1 MRRFAALTAIA
12 GLALLLVVATGMP
25 AQDPPSSRE
34 QELESIRGEIARLT
48 ARLETVKQSAEGIA
62 GDLDRLEIE
71 LELQTQKVAEAASA
85 KAIAEERAAASEA
98 AIADLERR
106 LAEERRKLRLRL
118 TGLYRMGRHGY
129 LRMLLSLAPG
139 EALLPAVRALRF
151 LAQRDAAAVASFEEF
166 AAKLA
171 VEHRELDAERQ
182 VARGWFERENDR
194 RNQLVALELRKS
206 QMLAGTRRE
215 GEQIASAALELGER
229 ARKLSNLLD
238 ALYGRSDPGLAGLPI
253 RDFRGLLDWP
263 VAGRVSAEFGPRV
276 DPRYGTRVPH
286 NGLDLE
292 TLPGSEVRAVYPGK
306 VLFAAPFEGMGQM
319 VVVQHAG
326 RVFTLYA
333 GLAEL
338 RVRKEDVRGL
348 HAIVGRAGSAVYFEI
363 RGDKRPENPRGW
375 LR

>member
-1 MRRFAALTAIA
+1 MRTSAALAA
-12 GLALLLVVATGMP
+12 LALLLVAATGVP
-25 AQDPPSSRE
+25 AQDSPSSRE
-34 QELESIRGEIARLT
+34 HELESIRSEIARLT
-48 ARLETVKQSAEGIA
+48 ARLETVKQSAAGIA
-62 GDLDRLEIE
+62 GDLDRLELE
-71 LELQTQKVAEAASA
+71 LELQSQKVAEAASA
-85 KAIAEERAAASEA
+85 KSIAEERAAASEA

-106 LAEERRKLRLRL
+106 LADERRKLRLRL

-139 EALLPAVRALRF
+139 EALLPAVRALRY

-171 VEHRELDAERQ
+171 VENRELDAERQ

-194 RNQLVALELRKS
+194 RNQLIALERRKS

-215 GEQIASAALELGER
+215 SEQIASAAFELGER
-229 ARKLSNLLD
+229 ARKLSSLLD
-238 ALYGRSDPGLAGLPI
+238 ALYGRSDPGLEGLPI

-263 VAGRVSAEFGPRV
+263 VAGRVTAEFGPRV

-286 NGLDLE
+286 NGLDFE
-292 TLPGSEVRAVYPGK
+292 TVPGSEVRAVFPGK
-306 VLFAAPFEGMGQM
+306 VLFAAPFEGLGQM

-333 GLAEL
+333 GLSEL
-338 RVRKEDVRGL
+338 RVRKDDVLLL
-348 HAIVGRAGSAVYFEI
+348 HSIVGRAGNTLYFEI
-363 RGDKRPENPRGW
+363 RVDKNPENPRAW

>member
-1 MRRFAALTAIA
+1 MRRFAALAA
-12 GLALLLVVATGMP
+12 LALLLVVATGVP
-25 AQDPPSSRE
+25 AQESPSSRE
-34 QELESIRGEIARLT
+34 QELEAIRGEIARLT
-48 ARLETVKQSAEGIA
+48 ARLETVKQSAAGIA
-62 GDLDRLEIE
+62 GELDRLEIE
-71 LELQTQKVAEAASA
+71 LELQSQKVAEAASA

-98 AIADLERR
+98 AIAELERR
-106 LAEERRKLRLRL
+106 LSEERQKLRQRL

-151 LAQRDAAAVASFEEF
+151 LAQRDAVAVASFEDF

-194 RNQLVALELRKS
+194 RNQLVALEARKS

-215 GEQIASAALELGER
+215 SEQIASAALELGER
-229 ARKLSNLLD
+229 ARKLTSLLD

-263 VAGRVSAEFGPRV
+263 VAGRVTAEFGPRV

-286 NGLDLE
+286 NGLDFE
-292 TLPGSEVRAVYPGK
+292 TVPGSEVRAVYPGK
-306 VLFAAPFEGMGQM
+306 VLFAAPFEGLGQM

-333 GLAEL
+333 GLSEL
-338 RVRKEDVRGL
+338 RVRKEDVLGL
-348 HAIVGRAGSAVYFEI
+348 HAIVGRAGTSVYFEI
-363 RGDKRPENPRGW
+363 RVDKSPENPRGW